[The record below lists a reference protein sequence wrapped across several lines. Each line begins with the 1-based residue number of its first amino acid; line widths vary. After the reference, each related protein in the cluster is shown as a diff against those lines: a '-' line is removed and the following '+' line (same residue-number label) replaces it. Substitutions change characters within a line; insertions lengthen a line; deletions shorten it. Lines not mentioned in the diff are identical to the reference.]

1 MQIETI
7 KYTLFE
13 SIWPTTDASPFSFFI
28 SCFGFPGL
36 EQLTAYKRHENS
48 LMKLNQNVLQR
59 HSRWHSTSQVALKVI
74 VNARS

>member
-7 KYTLFE
+7 KYTPFE

-36 EQLTAYKRHENS
+36 EQLTTYKRHEKS
-48 LMKLNQNVLQR
+48 LMKLNQTLLQR
-59 HSRWHSTSQVALKVI
+59 HSCWDGTLQEALKAI